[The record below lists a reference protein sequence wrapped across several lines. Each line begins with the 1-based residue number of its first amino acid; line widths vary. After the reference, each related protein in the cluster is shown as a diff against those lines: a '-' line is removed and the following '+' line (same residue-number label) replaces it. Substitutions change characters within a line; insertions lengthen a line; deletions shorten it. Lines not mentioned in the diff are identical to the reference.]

1 MTAPPESEF
10 FPSVEFA
17 DPDGLI
23 AVGGKL
29 TTKWLIDAYQHGI
42 FPWPVSD
49 DILAWW
55 TPDPR
60 AIVELDQL
68 HVSRRLARTISS
80 GRYQVSCNRDFPAVI
95 KGCATAQDRR
105 FGTWLTTEMQEAY
118 IRLNELGLAHSIEV
132 WREGELA
139 GGTYGIAL
147 GGMFAAESKFY
158 LQRDASKVAIAHL
171 VSHLR
176 QRGFQL
182 LDIQQLTSHMAS
194 MGATEITRDEF
205 LRRLSTSMASDVT
218 FGYVLEPYQAI

>member
-1 MTAPPESEF
+1 MTAPLESEF
-10 FPSVEFA
+10 FPAVEFA

-23 AVGGKL
+23 AVGGRL

-80 GRYQVSCNRDFPAVI
+80 GRYQVSCNRDFAAVI
-95 KGCATAQDRR
+95 QGCATAQDRR
-105 FGTWLTTEMQEAY
+105 FGTWLTAEMQGAY
-118 IRLNELGLAHSIEV
+118 LRLHELGLAHSIEV

-182 LDIQQLTSHMAS
+182 FDIQQLTSHMAS
-194 MGATEITRDEF
+194 MGAIEISRSEF
-205 LRRLSTSMASDVT
+205 LRRLTTEMASDVT
-218 FGYVLEPYQAI
+218 FGEALEPYQAI